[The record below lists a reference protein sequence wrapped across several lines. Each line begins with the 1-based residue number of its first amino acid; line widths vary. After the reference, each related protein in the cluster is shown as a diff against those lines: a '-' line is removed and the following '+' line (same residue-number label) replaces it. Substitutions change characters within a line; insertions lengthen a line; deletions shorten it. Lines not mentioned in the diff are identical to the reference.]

1 MPADTRLQ
9 DEIHL
14 KVLRQLEQN
23 PDQTQRDLAEALGVS
38 LGKTNYCIQA
48 LLAKGLLKIGNFHRQ
63 KNKRVYTY
71 LLTPEG
77 MAAKAALTA
86 RFLKRKMEEYDLLRE
101 EIQQLRAEVA
111 TQRQR
116 TDDSDGPTHE
126 ARDADHRLPS

>member
-14 KVLRQLEQN
+14 KVLRQLEHN

-77 MAAKAALTA
+77 LAAKAALTA
-86 RFLKRKMEEYDLLRE
+86 RFLKRKMHEYEMLRQ
-101 EIQQLRAEVA
+101 EIESLAAELA
-111 TQRQR
+111 QTEP
-116 TDDSDGPTHE
+116 DECDSRS
-126 ARDADHRLPS
+126 A